1 MDEILPSYVGDYN
14 NIPSH
19 YKDPVFLS
27 NQTTRMTQWKVRN
40 PGLQIDVHP
49 AGCGADFV
57 KTKQMAPAHVP
68 RVGLHLLKCR
78 VFP

>member
-1 MDEILPSYVGDYN
+1 MDEILPSYVGISTK
-14 NIPSH
+14 IPLEGSR
-19 YKDPVFLS
+19 FLS
-27 NQTTRMTQWKVRN
+27 NQTTRMTHWKVRN
-40 PGLQIDVHP
+40 PGLQFDVHP

-68 RVGLHLLKCR
+68 RVGLHLLKGR